1 MLTRFGYE
9 ARTHTLLSDPW
20 WRAANTMTVS
30 WNQRFRRRHQP
41 TGKSREA
48 SDQTWKA
55 AVGRMKSQFAQ
66 ASIAAQDDPWKK
78 WARPKVTYWN
88 SLSKRRSQV

>member
-1 MLTRFGYE
+1 MASHDEWTASARAMLTRFGYE

-48 SDQTWKA
+48 SDQTWKTT
-55 AVGRMKSQFAQ
+55 R
-66 ASIAAQDDPWKK
+66 
-78 WARPKVTYWN
+78 
-88 SLSKRRSQV
+88 SKRFESLLAAEDF